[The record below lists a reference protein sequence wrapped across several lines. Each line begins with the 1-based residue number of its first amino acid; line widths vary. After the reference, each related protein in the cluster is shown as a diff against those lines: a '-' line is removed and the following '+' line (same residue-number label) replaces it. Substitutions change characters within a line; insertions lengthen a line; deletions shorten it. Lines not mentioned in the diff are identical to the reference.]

1 VRLTNAIAVITGASK
16 GIGKSIALAFADEGA
31 QLVLVARSRDQL
43 EKVAVGI
50 KQKSGTAVPLPCD
63 VSSPQEVRNLS
74 RTVQDEFGRID
85 ILVNNA
91 GISRRSKLLEYD
103 DKTWLEVIRIN
114 LFSAYL
120 CTKAFLPMM
129 ERTGRGRIIN
139 IASTAGKNP
148 VPFNTA
154 YSASKHGL
162 LGFTKSVAS
171 EVALMGHPEITVNAI
186 CPFYVNTEMF
196 SGPRGFIAE
205 MEKMS
210 GISKEEIIAKVISKN
225 LQHRIIE
232 PEEVAAMAVFLA
244 SEQARGITG
253 QALNI
258 CGGLVFY

>member
-1 VRLTNAIAVITGASK
+1 MRLTNKIAVVTGASR
-16 GIGKSIALAFADEGA
+16 GIGKSIACAFADEGA
-31 QLVLVARSRDQL
+31 SLGLVARSRDQL
-43 EKVAVGI
+43 EAVAAEI
-50 KQKSGTAVPLPCD
+50 KQKNGTAVPFSCD
-63 VSSPQEVRNLS
+63 VSSPQQVRDV
-74 RTVQDEFGRID
+74 TKAVQDEFGRID

-103 DKTWLEVIRIN
+103 DDTWLEVIRTN

-129 ERTGRGRIIN
+129 EQTGRGRIIN

-171 EVALMGHPEITVNAI
+171 EVALTGYPKITVNAI
-186 CPFYVNTEMF
+186 CPFYVKTEMF
-196 SGPRGFIAE
+196 SGPQGYVAQ

-210 GISKEEIIAKVISKN
+210 RTPKEEVIEKATSRN

-232 PEEVAAMAVFLA
+232 PEEIAAMAVFLA
-244 SEQARGITG
+244 SDEARGITG

-258 CGGLVFY
+258 CGGLVFH

>member
-1 VRLTNAIAVITGASK
+1 MRLTNKIAVVTGASR
-16 GIGKSIALAFADEGA
+16 GIGRSIASAFADEGA
-31 QLVLVARSRDQL
+31 HLVLVARSRDQL
-43 EKVAVGI
+43 ENVAAEI
-50 KQKSGTAVPLPCD
+50 NQKSGTAVPLPCD
-63 VSSPQEVRNLS
+63 VSSPRDVRNLT
-74 RTVQDEFGRID
+74 RTVEDEFGRID

-103 DKTWLEVIRIN
+103 DETWLEVIRTN

-129 ERTGRGRIIN
+129 EQTGRGRIIN

-171 EVALMGHPEITVNAI
+171 EVARTGYPEITVNAI

-196 SGPRGFIAE
+196 SGPQGFVAE

-210 GISKEEIIAKVISKN
+210 GMPKDEIIETAVSRN

-244 SEQARGITG
+244 SDEARGITG

-258 CGGLVFY
+258 CGGLIFH